1 LERST
6 NMRSRPSATAA
17 SPAVFRIDDVLDFPP
32 FEALL
37 KNPSRVFATGQREGT
52 QMRDRNCPVE

>member
-1 LERST
+1 
-6 NMRSRPSATAA
+6 MRSRPSATAA